1 MIDYNIP
8 PESYVERVSSPTTTL
23 LNYLGLTSN
32 TEPVNQEINPTNI
45 SAVESLLNSLSNR
58 QRVVQAPYTPN
69 TVQQSPI
76 NYSGSDNSALTQSL
90 NMIREHEG
98 FKSNT
103 YWDVNA
109 HRLGY
114 GSDTITNLDGS
125 IRKVKKGDTV
135 TREQAE
141 LDLRRRTQE
150 FMNSAANSIGRDYF
164 NKLPS
169 SAQASLTSLTY
180 NYGSLNKLPNVIK
193 AARSGNLMELSR
205 TIENLGSHN
214 KGINRKRRL
223 QEAQYVLLNR

>member
-1 MIDYNIP
+1 MIDYSQ
-8 PESYVERVSSPTTTL
+8 ETPTSTL
-23 LNYLGLTSN
+23 LNYLGLSSSS
-32 TEPVNQEINPTNI
+32 EPVNQEVNFSRVSGLDT
-45 SAVESLLNSLSNR
+45 LLNSIRTR
-58 QRVVQAPYTPN
+58 QIPVQVPYTN
-69 TVQQSPI
+69 TPSI
-76 NYSGSDNSALTQSL
+76 NYLGSNNSALNQSL
-90 NMIREHEG
+90 NMIKQHEG
-98 FKSNT
+98 FKSST

-125 IRKVKKGDTV
+125 VRRVEKGDTV

-150 FMNSAANSIGRDYF
+150 FMNSAANTIGKDYF

-180 NYGSLNKLPNVIK
+180 NYGSLNKLPSVVK

-205 TIENLGSHN
+205 AIENLGSHN
-214 KGINRKRRL
+214 KGVNRNRRL
-223 QEAQYVLLNR
+223 QEAQYFLSNR

>member
-1 MIDYNIP
+1 MIDYTIP
-8 PESYVERVSSPTTTL
+8 PETYIERISSPTATL
-23 LNYLGLTSN
+23 LNYLGLDSSS
-32 TEPVNQEINPTNI
+32 EPVNQEINPTNI
-45 SAVESLLNSLSNR
+45 SAVGNLLNSLSTR
-58 QRVVQAPYTPN
+58 QRPIQLPYTPN
-69 TVQQSPI
+69 TIQQSPI

-98 FKSNT
+98 FKSST

-114 GSDTITNLDGS
+114 GSDTITNPDGS
-125 IRKVKKGDTV
+125 VRRVKKGDTV

-150 FMNSAANSIGRDYF
+150 FMNSAANSIGKEYF

-180 NYGSLNKLPNVIK
+180 NYGSLDKLPSVIK

-205 TIENLGSHN
+205 AIENLGSHN
-214 KGINRKRRL
+214 KGVNRRRRL
-223 QEAQYVLLNR
+223 QEARYFLNR